1 MFKKIGI
8 GVAAFAAPF
17 LGLIASAHA
26 ASLLTIP
33 TSTATDALASASD
46 TIADPGLLL
55 VILAVI
61 ALPVAFWVIRKVVGL
76 FPKSR

>member
-1 MFKKIGI
+1 MFKKIAI
-8 GVAAFAAPF
+8 GAASVVAS
-17 LGLIASAHA
+17 LVGIASAHA

-76 FPKSR
+76 FPKGR

>member
-1 MFKKIGI
+1 MFKKIAIGAASVVASLVGI
-8 GVAAFAAPF
+8 S
-17 LGLIASAHA
+17 SAHA

-76 FPKSR
+76 FPKGR